1 MRTIKSNHNSWFQL
15 KGYAA
20 VKTGTATNHATTGVT
35 MANVSALT
43 SSNVIDLSRMLPGE
57 DTIDILFYGESGAG
71 DISFEI
77 HGLRAGAKVPVA
89 SVKNLQMM
97 PLVVGGTIGIGTGF
111 KCGADPVTGQAIDA
125 FFADEITK
133 TEALKTITSTV
144 IGGTSYPQVLRLDI
158 KGYRFL
164 SIRMYSASANTK
176 KYGAAI
182 TGV

>member
-1 MRTIKSNHNSWFQL
+1 MRVIKSNNNSWFQL
-15 KGYAA
+15 KEYAA
-20 VKTGTATNHATTGVT
+20 VKTGAATNHATTGVT
-35 MANVSALT
+35 MANISSLT
-43 SSNVIDLSRMLPGE
+43 SSKVIDLTRMLPGE
-57 DTIDILFYGESGAG
+57 DTVDILFYGESGAG

-77 HGLRAGAKVPVA
+77 HGLRTGAATPVA
-89 SVKNLQMM
+89 NVKNLQMI
-97 PLVVGGTIGIGTGF
+97 PLVVGGTIGIGNGF
-111 KCGADPVTGQAIDA
+111 KCGADPVTGEAISA

-133 TEALKTITSTV
+133 TADLTTVTSTI

-164 SIRMYSASANTK
+164 SIRMYSDSANTK

>member
-1 MRTIKSNHNSWFQL
+1 MRTIKSNYNSWFQL
-15 KGYAA
+15 KDYAA
-20 VKTGTATNHATTGVT
+20 VNTGTATNHATTGAT
-35 MANVSALT
+35 MANVSAH
-43 SSNVIDLSRMLPGE
+43 VIDLSRMLPGE
-57 DTIDILFYGESGAG
+57 DTIDILFYGEHGAG

-97 PLVVGGTIGIGTGF
+97 PLVLGGTISIGTGF
-111 KCGADPVTGQAIDA
+111 KCGADPVTGQAITA

-133 TEALKTITSTV
+133 TEALTTITSTV
-144 IGGTSYPQVLRLDI
+144 IGGASYPQVLRLDI